1 MAASQDDDVTAGSI
15 LRELIF
21 NQYQAIVLGGTA
33 IASLI
38 ALNPL
43 PLLIW
48 LGSELVLLPILDSG
62 PLRRLVNK
70 RKRDIARA
78 KAGEQRARVI
88 ADLTPVHA
96 KRYAAVEEMCRRI
109 EANYQGLSGISQAY
123 LSEQRAKLDM
133 ILTGCLTRLSA
144 LQRYQ
149 KMPPRRGKAEIEREI
164 DGLEAELAQPDVPE
178 RAAAA
183 LRKNLELKRRLL
195 ASLDQADDTIRTLQT
210 EIDSME
216 SLVEVL
222 HHNSMSLR
230 DPQAISEEL
239 DTIVRQSED
248 SDRIV
253 REMEAL
259 LRTDTD
265 AWQGELI
272 APTEVVPPIPAP
284 PAVTQGGQ
292 TGATARRVKQ
302 R

>member
-1 MAASQDDDVTAGSI
+1 MAASSDDDVSAGSI

-33 IASLI
+33 LVSLV

-70 RKRDIARA
+70 RKRDLARA
-78 KAGEQRARVI
+78 RAGEQRARII
-88 ADLTPVHA
+88 ADLTPPHA
-96 KRYAAVEEMCRRI
+96 RRYAAVEDMCKRI

-133 ILTGCLTRLSA
+133 ILTGCLTRLTA

-164 DGLEAELAQPDVPE
+164 AGLEAELGQDGVPE

-195 ASLDQADDTIRTLQT
+195 GSLDQADDTIRTLQT

-259 LRTDTD
+259 LRADTD
-265 AWQGELI
+265 AWQGDLV
-272 APTEVVPPIPAP
+272 APAEAVPPIPAP
-284 PAVTQGGQ
+284 PQPTQPS
-292 TGATARRVKQ
+292 ATTRRVKQ